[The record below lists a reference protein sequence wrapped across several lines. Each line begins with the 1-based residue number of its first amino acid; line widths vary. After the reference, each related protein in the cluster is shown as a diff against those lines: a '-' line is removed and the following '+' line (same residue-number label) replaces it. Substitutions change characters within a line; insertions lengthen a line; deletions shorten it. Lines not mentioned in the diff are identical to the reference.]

1 MKKNVYGI
9 RELSELAGVS
19 ARTLR
24 YYDEIGLLKPLY
36 TEASGYRFYGER
48 EAELLWQILFYR
60 ERGLELKQ
68 IQKILYEKDFDI
80 VKALEEQ
87 LAQLQEERDKLDML
101 IRTVVQTI
109 HSKKGDFEMS
119 DQEKFA
125 ALKERAVRENEERY
139 GEEIRERYGAETA
152 EQSNRK
158 LLDMTQEEWKRFREL
173 EEEIREML
181 KKNVLEG
188 ISPKSR
194 EAGELVR
201 RHKEWLNMTWP
212 SYSAKAHEGV
222 ASMYVCDER
231 FRSYYDRETE
241 GCAAFLE
248 QAVRYWAGRLE
259 NES

>member
-1 MKKNVYGI
+1 
-9 RELSELAGVS
+9 
-19 ARTLR
+19 
-24 YYDEIGLLKPLY
+24 
-36 TEASGYRFYGER
+36 
-48 EAELLWQILFYR
+48 
-60 ERGLELKQ
+60 
-68 IQKILYEKDFDI
+68 
-80 VKALEEQ
+80 
-87 LAQLQEERDKLDML
+87 
-101 IRTVVQTI
+101 
-109 HSKKGDFEMS
+109 MS

-125 ALKERAVRENEERY
+125 ALKERALRENEERY

>member
-1 MKKNVYGI
+1 
-9 RELSELAGVS
+9 
-19 ARTLR
+19 
-24 YYDEIGLLKPLY
+24 
-36 TEASGYRFYGER
+36 
-48 EAELLWQILFYR
+48 
-60 ERGLELKQ
+60 
-68 IQKILYEKDFDI
+68 
-80 VKALEEQ
+80 
-87 LAQLQEERDKLDML
+87 
-101 IRTVVQTI
+101 
-109 HSKKGDFEMS
+109 
-119 DQEKFA
+119 
-125 ALKERAVRENEERY
+125 
-139 GEEIRERYGAETA
+139 
-152 EQSNRK
+152 
-158 LLDMTQEEWKRFREL
+158 MTQEEGKRFREL